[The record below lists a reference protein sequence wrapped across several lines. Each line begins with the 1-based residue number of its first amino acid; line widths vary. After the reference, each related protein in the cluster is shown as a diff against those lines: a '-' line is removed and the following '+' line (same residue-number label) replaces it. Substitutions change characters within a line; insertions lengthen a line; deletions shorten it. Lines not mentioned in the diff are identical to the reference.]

1 MCGRTVREDLFAQAG
16 SSIVFTSG
24 CAENRRSLE
33 ESNMRIRQQ
42 EHQRL
47 AEILSEELEEAGRRI
62 TDRLSE
68 LERRPVASKDDS
80 KDGVRRFYQDLTD
93 NDWTEADEQAL
104 GGLADSTEEQT
115 KHMMREAFRRSRVHP
130 IPSLASLINV
140 ARKGPGAS
148 APDTGVSY
156 ANPDAVPA
164 AERER
169 MANLLHR
176 GLRAAASEIA
186 SRLDLTGAKADVV
199 REQLEDVEGAIV
211 SEFTP
216 LV

>member
-1 MCGRTVREDLFAQAG
+1 
-16 SSIVFTSG
+16 
-24 CAENRRSLE
+24 
-33 ESNMRIRQQ
+33 MRIRQG
-42 EHQRL
+42 ERQRI
-47 AEILSEELEEAGRRI
+47 AEILREELEEANRRI
-62 TDRLSE
+62 SDRLSE

-80 KDGVRRFYQDLTD
+80 LDGVRRFYQDLTD
-93 NDWTEADEQAL
+93 NDWTEADEEAL

-115 KHMMREAFRRSRVHP
+115 KRMMREAFRRSRVHP
-130 IPSLASLINV
+130 IPSFSSLINV
-140 ARKGPGAS
+140 ARKGPGMS
-148 APDTGVSY
+148 ALDVAAPF

-169 MANLLHR
+169 LANLLHR

-186 SRLDLTGAKADVV
+186 SRLELTGTKADVV
-199 REQLEDVEGAIV
+199 REQLEDVEGAII